1 MIKNQ
6 VAKNYLYNVS
16 YQILLLILPL
26 ITTPYISRILG
37 PDNIGIYSF
46 TQAISQYF
54 ILIGSIGIALYGQ
67 REIAFVQKNKMKR
80 SQIFWELIILRFFSI
95 MISLV
100 LFYFLIVDHSGYRII
115 FLILCIDIVAS
126 VFDIGW
132 FLEGLEEFKKIT
144 IRNFIIRT
152 ICVAAIF
159 LFVRN
164 KDDLS
169 IYVAINSL
177 SLLLGNVSLWL
188 YLPKLLTKIK
198 ISNLNIIK
206 HLKPTLILFLP
217 QIASSIYLLLDRT
230 MLGIISSNS
239 EVGFYD
245 QAQKIIK
252 MALSIVTSLGIVMM
266 PRIASTFADKNNKKV
281 FYYLNQAFR
290 FVFLLSIPIMFGIM
304 ATAKNMVPWFF
315 GDGYETVIVLLIITS
330 PIIVIIALSNV
341 LGVQYLLPTLR
352 QKEYTISIVAGAIIN
367 FCLNL
372 VLIAKFNSFGASF
385 ATVCAE
391 LSVTLVQ
398 FWYTRKE
405 ISVWETI
412 KLSKNNFIS
421 GLIMLVFVYLLS
433 TKLSSTI
440 LSTGLEVGIGIII
453 YLGGLLLL
461 KDEFFIGIIN
471 NYIKKKL

>member
-95 MISLV
+95 MISLA
-100 LFYFLIVDHSGYRII
+100 LFYFLIVDHSEYRII
-115 FLILCIDIVAS
+115 FLILCIDIIAS

-144 IRNFIIRT
+144 IRNFIIRI

-159 LFVRN
+159 LFVRE
-164 KDDLS
+164 KDDLA
-169 IYVAINSL
+169 IYVIINSL
-177 SLLLGNVSLWL
+177 SLLLGNMSLWF

-198 ISNLNIIK
+198 IQKLDIIR
-206 HLKPTLILFLP
+206 HLKPTMMLFLP
-217 QIASSIYLLLDRT
+217 QIASSVYLLLDRT
-230 MLGIISSNS
+230 MLGIFSNNS

-266 PRIASTFADKNNKKV
+266 PRIASTFADKNNEKV
-281 FYYLNQAFR
+281 FYYLDQAFR
-290 FVFLLSIPIMFGIM
+290 FVFFLSIPIMFGIM
-304 ATAKNMVPWFF
+304 ATTKNMVPWFF
-315 GDGYETVIVLLIITS
+315 GDGYDKVIILMIITS

-341 LGVQYLLPTLR
+341 LGVQYLLPTLH
-352 QKEYTISIVAGAIIN
+352 QKEYTISIIAGAIIN

-372 VLIAKFNSFGASF
+372 VLITKFNSLGASL

-405 ISVWETI
+405 ISIWKTI
-412 KLSKNNFIS
+412 KLSRNNFIS
-421 GLIMLVFVYLLS
+421 GLMMFLLLYFLS
-433 TKLSSTI
+433 KKLTSSI
-440 LSTGLEVGIGIII
+440 LSTGLEVGIGIIT

-461 KDEFFIGIIN
+461 KDEFFTGIIK
-471 NYIKKKL
+471 NYIEKKL

>member
-67 REIAFVQKNKMKR
+67 REIAFVQKNKMKQ

-100 LFYFLIVDHSGYRII
+100 LFYFLIVDHSEYRII

-144 IRNFIIRT
+144 IRNFIIRI

-198 ISNLNIIK
+198 ISNLNIIR

-352 QKEYTISIVAGAIIN
+352 QKEYTISIIAGAIIN

-372 VLIAKFNSFGASF
+372 VLIAKFNSLGASL

-405 ISVWETI
+405 ISIWKTV
-412 KLSKNNFIS
+412 KLSRNNFIS
-421 GLIMLVFVYLLS
+421 GLVMLVFVCILS
-433 TKLSSTI
+433 TKLPSTI
-440 LSTGLEVGIGIII
+440 LSTGLEVVIGIII

-461 KDEFFIGIIN
+461 KDEFFMGIIK
-471 NYIKKKL
+471 NYIKREL